1 MARLVEPAIKSYYF
15 GKGYSDL
22 WATIRTAW
30 DLNVKSAQEFGGKA
44 SAAEDKVWVVLW
56 WAAAIAVVIFGT
68 AFFVIAS
75 TIHVVV
81 LLIFFALIYISFSLL
96 YLAERGYLLVKRY
109 RSVCPHCSE
118 KLELPHYYCDKC
130 GVVHKRLIPSS
141 YGILHRICQCGQK
154 LPATFFTDR
163 GRLQA
168 TCSREACKGLLHRG
182 HVESRKLFI
191 PIIGGPSVGKS
202 AFLYSAIWQFVENEL
217 PSRRFT
223 SKFLESRDENNYQ
236 TVTGQLKRGRVPNKT
251 ATALP
256 SAFNIAVEGPPGQ
269 RVFYLY
275 DPAGEAFETAGALAE
290 HKYYGFSSGCI
301 FLIDPF
307 SLPEVRRS
315 YEAQLTEMGSAVK
328 PGPSAV
334 DDTLNRMVL
343 SLEENFGLSKTGQ
356 AVFPLAVVVSKIDAF
371 GLGKEIVV
379 PPVAADGSRENSV
392 RAWLRQTGQA
402 GLVQKL
408 EARFARVNYFAC
420 SALGRLP
427 DQSETGFL
435 PSLVLDPVRWIL
447 SEADPSFFPRNATPL
462 ARATSR

>member
-15 GKGYSDL
+15 GKGYADL
-22 WATIRTAW
+22 WATIRSAW
-30 DLNVKSAQEFGGKA
+30 DLNIKSAQEYRGKA
-44 SAAEDKVWVVLW
+44 SAAQGKAWPILW
-56 WAAAIAVVIFGT
+56 WAAAIAVVVFGT

-75 TIHVVV
+75 AVHVVV
-81 LLIFFALIYISFSLL
+81 LLVFFGLIYLGFSLV
-96 YLAERGYLLVKRY
+96 YLTERGYLLVKRY

-130 GVVHKRLIPSS
+130 TVVHKQLIPSS

-168 TCSREACKGLLHRG
+168 TCQKCSGMLHRG

-191 PIIGGPSVGKS
+191 PVIGGPSVGKS
-202 AFLYSAIWQFVENEL
+202 AFLYSAIWKFVEDEL
-217 PSRRFT
+217 PSRGCT
-223 SKFLESRDENNYQ
+223 SKFLESRDESNYSA
-236 TVTGQLKRGRVPNKT
+236 VTDQLKRGRVPNKT
-251 ATALP
+251 TTVLP
-256 SAFNIAVEGPPGQ
+256 SAFNIAVQGPTGQ

-275 DPAGEAFETAGALAE
+275 DPAGEAFETAGALAD

-315 YEAQLTEMGSAVK
+315 YNAQLTEMEAAVK

-343 SLEENFGLSKTGQ
+343 SLEENFGLSKTGR

-371 GLGKEIVV
+371 GLEKELVV
-379 PPVAADGSRENSV
+379 PPVASNGSSEDPV
-392 RAWLRQTGQA
+392 RAWLRQRGQS

-408 EARFARVNYFAC
+408 EARFTRVSYFAC
-420 SALGRLP
+420 SALGRIP

-435 PSLVLDPVRWIL
+435 PSRVLDPVRWIL
-447 SEADPSFFPRNATPL
+447 SEADASFFPRNATPM